1 METEN
6 VWGSAGEVAEVDREL
21 LDRKMDEGS
30 HKAPSWRP
38 VTAGVPQGSIMAPI
52 MFLVY
57 SSDMPDRLTSKCVC
71 R

>member
-1 METEN
+1 M
-6 VWGSAGEVAEVDREL
+6 DREL
-21 LDRKMDEGS
+21 LDRKIDEGG

-57 SSDMPDRLTSKCVC
+57 SSDMPDRLASKCVC